1 MKTQITL
8 KQLKQLE
15 KEQPIVAVSQGFSL
29 LEGTTAQYYHA
40 GVYGWN
46 FDLFVFDGISIIYG
60 YRYSSR
66 FPRLPYKVS
75 RKWDKR
81 AMNASLSEKKELLSQ
96 FVEEIKKEY
105 I

>member
-8 KQLKQLE
+8 QQLKQLE
-15 KEQPIVAVSQGFSL
+15 REQPIVAVSQGFSL

-46 FDLFVFDGISIIYG
+46 FDLYIFDGISIIYG

-66 FPRLPYKVS
+66 FKKVPYEVS
-75 RKWDKR
+75 HKWDEKAR
-81 AMNASLSEKKELLSQ
+81 NVSVQEKKLLLQQ
-96 FVEEIKKEY
+96 FVEEIKKEFA
-105 I
+105 

>member
-1 MKTQITL
+1 MKIRITL

-15 KEQPIVAVSQGFSL
+15 KEQPIVAVAQGFSL
-29 LEGTTAQYYHA
+29 LEGATAQYYHA

-66 FPRLPYKVS
+66 FPKIPYEVS
-75 RKWDKR
+75 HKWDAKAR
-81 AMNASLSEKKELLSQ
+81 NASWQEKKELLSK

-105 I
+105 V

>member
-46 FDLFVFDGISIIYG
+46 FDLFVFDGISVIYG

-66 FPRLPYKVS
+66 FPRVS
-75 RKWDKR
+75 CEVSHKWDEMARK
-81 AMNASLSEKKELLSQ
+81 ASLSEKKELLAQ
-96 FVEEIKKEY
+96 FIEEIKKEY
-105 I
+105 T

>member
-8 KQLKQLE
+8 KQLKQFE
-15 KEQPIVAVSQGFSL
+15 REQPIVAVSQGFSL

-46 FDLFVFDGISIIYG
+46 FDLYIFDGISIIYG

-66 FPRLPYKVS
+66 FPRLPYEVS
-75 RKWDKR
+75 HKWDER
-81 AMNASLSEKKELLSQ
+81 ARNASLQEKKELLAQ
-96 FVEEIKKEY
+96 FIEEIKKEY
-105 I
+105 T